1 MSGREPLVLGGLVAL
16 LLVAWLGFF
25 VHTAPR
31 FAGSIWGVGLGV
43 AGGLLMVAP
52 LGYSIIKRIP
62 RRWRTRNGSPSTQV
76 ALDWHVYTGLAGAVF
91 GLLHSG
97 HQFGSPLG
105 IALTATS
112 LVVALSGYVGRQ
124 LMKRVSMEVRDKRR
138 VLTGLELAY
147 RRTAG
152 ELAAHPEQAE
162 LLRSLLPFGPRLFAF
177 AGRKGIASGAWS
189 GLPAG
194 TRALRLSDAI
204 SDVEYD
210 IAAHEALKRR
220 FAIWL
225 DVHVVA
231 GVLLYVLLALHVW
244 AAFRFGLRW
253 WP

>member
-1 MSGREPLVLGGLVAL
+1 MSRREPLVVGGLVAL
-16 LLVAWLGFF
+16 LLVAWLGFL
-25 VHTAPR
+25 VHREPR
-31 FAGSIWGVGLGV
+31 FAGSTWGVALGV
-43 AGGLLMVAP
+43 AGGLLMVAS
-52 LGYSIIKRIP
+52 LGYSIVKRIP
-62 RRWRTRNGSPSTQV
+62 WRWRTRNGSPSIQV
-76 ALDWHVYTGLAGAVF
+76 ALEWHVYAGLAGAMAGV
-91 GLLHSG
+91 LHTG
-97 HQFGSPLG
+97 HRFDSSLG

-162 LLRSLLPFGPRLFAF
+162 LLQLLPFGSRLFVF
-177 AGRKGIASGAWS
+177 AGRKGIAPGAWS

-194 TRALRLSDAI
+194 ARALRLSDAI

-210 IAAHEALKRR
+210 IAAREALKRR

-231 GVLLYVLLALHVW
+231 AVVLYGLLALHVW